1 MGPAQLD
8 KLWELFVF
16 ELEANITAHANL
28 QIEPIIIEASRNKG
42 LSKVQVTDMKFSS
55 IETGS
60 TETGHADLFFEDL
73 DALHSELSLNLSI
86 HPNLLRELSFLNK
99 SMDSVFSH
107 LEVKNPLGLFRL
119 I

>member
-60 TETGHADLFFEDL
+60 TETGHADLFFYEDL
-73 DALHSELSLNLSI
+73 DALHSELSLNLSQFI
-86 HPNLLRELSFLNK
+86 KRIIFFE
-99 SMDSVFSH
+99 
-107 LEVKNPLGLFRL
+107 
-119 I
+119 